1 MIIHL
6 AKWLMITG
14 SWRFFSSFCTVLVT
28 DSFHLLV
35 IKTCQFTFGS
45 LHSRDEKPKVI
56 LIFSKGWLKNWY
68 LVIHLINFP
77 RIFFSTKLLIFH
89 RSNPGYT
96 RLLLIKRLRY
106 FCFKT
111 KTFGLYSQG
120 KFDAERSVI
129 FLLHSTLDF
138 FFFASKWHILNM

>member
-1 MIIHL
+1 MVNDHGEL
-6 AKWLMITG
+6 T
-14 SWRFFSSFCTVLVT
+14 FFF
-28 DSFHLLV
+28 FLLHRARNRLFSPSCY
-35 IKTCQFTFGS
+35 KTCQFTFGS

-111 KTFGLYSQG
+111 KTFGVYSQG
-120 KFDAERSVI
+120 KFDTERSVI

-138 FFFASKWHILNM
+138 FFFASK